1 MTPHTSCPAVPSY
14 SLLGRDG
21 LAGWSRGKGFFYV
34 VFILLLILSDFHG
47 RDEKNSRVYAKL
59 TVYKSHEDITN
70 ILDPF
75 FLVRVTTNYNVFIKT
90 SDRRSLLNMNSL
102 SDDSH
107 QGNTL

>member
-1 MTPHTSCPAVPSY
+1 MAW
-14 SLLGRDG
+14 LAG
-21 LAGWSRGKGFFYV
+21 LAVREFFYV

-75 FLVRVTTNYNVFIKT
+75 FLVRVTTN
-90 SDRRSLLNMNSL
+90 
-102 SDDSH
+102 
-107 QGNTL
+107 